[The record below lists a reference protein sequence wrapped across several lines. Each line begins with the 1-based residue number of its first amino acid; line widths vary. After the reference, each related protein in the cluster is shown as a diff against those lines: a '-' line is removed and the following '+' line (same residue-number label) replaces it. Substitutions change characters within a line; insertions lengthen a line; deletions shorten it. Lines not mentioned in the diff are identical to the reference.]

1 MSSPAAKLGLAPS
14 SLDLAS
20 CLLELEQIKLAV
32 ALMAQLNLKP
42 AFGGVVVLYRFG
54 GEAGEG
60 AMVVDEAQVVGAT
73 GAAPSVT

>member
-32 ALMAQLNLKP
+32 AFMAQLNLKP
-42 AFGGVVVLYRFG
+42 AFGGVVVLPDSAVRQ
-54 GEAGEG
+54 AK
-60 AMVVDEAQVVGAT
+60 
-73 GAAPSVT
+73 APWSLTKLKS